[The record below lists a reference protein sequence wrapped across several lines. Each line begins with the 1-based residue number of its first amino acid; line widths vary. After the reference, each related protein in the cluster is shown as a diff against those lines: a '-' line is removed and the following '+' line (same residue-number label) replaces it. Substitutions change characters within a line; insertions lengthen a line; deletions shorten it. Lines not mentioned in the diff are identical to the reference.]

1 MNSCKF
7 ILVNDYLRG
16 IMNERVLW
24 NFMLEGI
31 PNLIKVDLEVIKN
44 DIIIDNMDISFENKV
59 QLYIEKYHNDYKGII
74 QNGSFFNLIPSNK
87 IKIIIIQDNLR
98 KMNYKVTVFE
108 DNKLAPLNYY
118 SGNEIEALESIIS
131 NYHSEKMDLPYFSN
145 DEETSYGVLY
155 DVDEEKMKKYENK
168 KIHVNPPQYGVNPW
182 GKVEILFEKDDSIIN
197 NVKSN

>member
-1 MNSCKF
+1 
-7 ILVNDYLRG
+7 
-16 IMNERVLW
+16 
-24 NFMLEGI
+24 
-31 PNLIKVDLEVIKN
+31 
-44 DIIIDNMDISFENKV
+44 
-59 QLYIEKYHNDYKGII
+59 
-74 QNGSFFNLIPSNK
+74 
-87 IKIIIIQDNLR
+87 
-98 KMNYKVTVFE
+98 MNYKVTVFE